1 MSLTNPAAALL
12 VAILAGI
19 AALHALWG
27 VGVTFPAVDRQ
38 SLALL
43 VVGRPHLPP
52 PAACFVVASG
62 VAVLAALP
70 ALALGW
76 IAAPAWLARLAGWAC
91 WAAAALFLV
100 RGIGGY
106 LPAFERM
113 FPLEPFASFNRLA
126 YSPLCLL
133 IAALFMV
140 IGRARA
146 F

>member
-1 MSLTNPAAALL
+1 MSLTNSAAALL

-27 VGVTFPAVDRQ
+27 IGVTFPAADRQ

-43 VVGRPHLPP
+43 VVGRPQLPP
-52 PAACFVVASG
+52 PVACFVVASF
-62 VAVLAALP
+62 VAALAVLP

-91 WAAAALFLV
+91 WAAAALFVV

-106 LPAFERM
+106 LAAFERM
-113 FPLEPFASFNRLA
+113 FPLEPFASFNRFA

-133 IAALFMV
+133 LALLFV
-140 IGRARA
+140 VVARARV
-146 F
+146 